1 MQIETQDVSFSNQ
14 STKNVTFSVPF
25 LFVPSIS
32 AIPVDQDVEIFVSNL
47 TTTGLTLNS
56 SANFTGTVKLIATRG

>member
-14 STKNVTFSVPF
+14 SSKNVTFSVSF
-25 LFVPSIS
+25 LSTPSIS

-47 TTTGLTLNS
+47 TTSGLTLNS
-56 SANFTGTVKLIATRG
+56 SANFTGTVKLIAMRG